1 MKAKVWSAF
10 ALLGLIWGSSF
21 LWIRIAVQDT
31 GPFTLVAL
39 RLLFGLAGIA
49 GIAIW
54 KKQAF
59 PRDPKTILALV
70 VMAILNIA
78 LPFTLISW
86 GEITVESSL
95 ASILNG
101 TVPLFSIV
109 IAHFW
114 LHDEKITI
122 PRILGLIL
130 GFCGVVILV
139 GRDFDVD
146 ALGGSFLGQLAII
159 SASVSYAVS
168 ASYARKNLKGQPPLM
183 QSMVTLL
190 VADLII
196 WGSLPVVGAVAPSLN
211 APNHFP
217 TLTITWVA
225 IAWLGLLGSCV
236 AFLLFFYLLNNL
248 GATRTTMVTYIF
260 PVVGLVLG
268 IVFLDEP
275 MDWRLGIGSALI
287 LGGIVIVNLNPSL
300 FVRRRQPVG
309 AGTPG
314 DK

>member
-1 MKAKVWSAF
+1 MKARVWGAF

-49 GIAIW
+49 VIAIW

-59 PRDPKTILALV
+59 PRDPRTILALA
-70 VMAILNIA
+70 VMAVLNIA

-114 LHDEKITI
+114 LHDEKITL

-130 GFCGVVILV
+130 GFCGVVVLV
-139 GRDFDVD
+139 GRDFDVT
-146 ALGGSFLGQLAII
+146 ALSGGLLGQLAIL
-159 SASVSYAVS
+159 AAAVSYAVS
-168 ASYARKNLKGQPPLM
+168 ASYSRRNLKGQPPLM
-183 QSMVTLL
+183 QSMMTLL

-196 WGSLPVVGAVAPSLN
+196 WASLPIVGVVAPSLN
-211 APNHFP
+211 APDHFP
-217 TLTITWVA
+217 TLAITWIA

-248 GATRTTMVTYIF
+248 GATQTTMVTYIF

-268 IVFLDEP
+268 IVFLNEP
-275 MDWRLGIGSALI
+275 MDWRLGIGSVLI
-287 LGGIVIVNLNPSL
+287 LSGIVIVNLNPAVL
-300 FVRRRQPVG
+300 
-309 AGTPG
+309 AGRLGLLGKPG
-314 DK
+314 QKI

>member
-1 MKAKVWSAF
+1 MKAKVWGAF

-39 RLLFGLAGIA
+39 RLLFGFAGVAVIA
-49 GIAIW
+49 MV
-54 KKQAF
+54 KKQSF
-59 PRDPKTILALV
+59 PRDSKTILALV

-95 ASILNG
+95 ASIHNG

-114 LHDEKITI
+114 LHDEKITL
-122 PRILGLIL
+122 PRIMGLVL

-139 GRDFDVD
+139 GRDFDFT
-146 ALGGSFLGQLAII
+146 AIEGSFLGQLAIVA
-159 SASVSYAVS
+159 ASLSYAVS

-183 QSMVTLL
+183 QAMVTLL
-190 VADLII
+190 VADFILWI
-196 WGSLPVVGAVAPSLN
+196 SLPAVSIVAPSLN
-211 APNHFP
+211 APNQFP
-217 TLTITWVA
+217 TLPITWLA
-225 IAWLGLLGSCV
+225 ILWLGVLGSCV
-236 AFLLFFYLLNNL
+236 AFLLFFYLLNTL
-248 GATRTTMVTYIF
+248 GATRTTLVTYIF

-268 IVFLDEP
+268 IVFLNEP
-275 MDWRLGIGSALI
+275 MDWRLGIGSVLI
-287 LGGIVIVNLNPSL
+287 LSGIVIVNLNPKL
-300 FVRRRQPVG
+300 VAFKRRQTEGEG
-309 AGTPG
+309 AG
-314 DK
+314 